1 MWMLESLSETP
12 FQKPFTL
19 LALTLGA
26 AFLLLAFFLQ
36 LNPVFQPAV
45 YAVAAVDLA
54 LLWNRRKAW
63 IVALLAAVTYALA
76 YFLLPA
82 YVSLFAALFTVAL
95 GRIVFSSTFKIWK
108 CLTAAAMLYFSVY
121 MVLLWEQSSFLTTSL
136 PAVVVPLL
144 HGALFAFLLHCSF
157 VVFVLR
163 QNRVAVAME
172 TAVWE
177 KGGEAVKMA
186 THARDVYDKLRVSLP
201 DGVEKPRATEELEG
215 FTEKV
220 VRLCYNLQ
228 ELSRQNEQNDPIHLE
243 REIGDLQKK
252 IEETQDSVAGQQYKK
267 ALFNKEKQKE
277 QHQRM
282 VVQEDRCRAQVLN
295 YVSALE
301 NLQYS
306 YAHHRMNSA
315 ESGKETIDFFLHIAE
330 VQAENQYQSS
340 EAYQHLAN
348 S

>member
-26 AFLLLAFFLQ
+26 AFLLLAFFFH
-36 LNPVFQPAV
+36 LNPIFHPIIYVL
-45 YAVAAVDLA
+45 AALDLA
-54 LLWNRRKAW
+54 LLWNRKQFW

-76 YFLLPA
+76 YVLLPA
-82 YVSLFAALFTVAL
+82 YVSLFVALFTLTA
-95 GRIVFSSTFKIWK
+95 GRMIFPTTFKIWK
-108 CLTAAAMLYFSVY
+108 SLAAAAMLTLSVY
-121 MVLLWEQSSFLTTSL
+121 MVLLWEQSSFLTSSL

-144 HGALFAFLLHCSF
+144 HGTLFAFLLYCSF
-157 VVFVLR
+157 VVFVLK
-163 QNRVAVAME
+163 QNRVTVAMQE
-172 TAVWE
+172 AVWE
-177 KGGEAVKMA
+177 KAGEAVTMA
-186 THARDVYDKLRVSLP
+186 LHARGLYDKLRVSLP
-201 DGVEKPRATEELEG
+201 DGEEKARASEELEV
-215 FTEKV
+215 FTAKV
-220 VRLCYNLQ
+220 IRLCYNMQ
-228 ELSRQNEQNDPIHLE
+228 ELSRQNAQNDPVHLE
-243 REIGDLQKK
+243 REMNDLQKK
-252 IEETQDSVAGQQYKK
+252 IEETRDSVAGQQYKK

-282 VVQEDRCRAQVLN
+282 MVQEERCRAQVLN

-306 YAHHRMNSA
+306 YAHHRMNNA
-315 ESGKETIDFFLHIAE
+315 GSGRETIDFFLHIAE